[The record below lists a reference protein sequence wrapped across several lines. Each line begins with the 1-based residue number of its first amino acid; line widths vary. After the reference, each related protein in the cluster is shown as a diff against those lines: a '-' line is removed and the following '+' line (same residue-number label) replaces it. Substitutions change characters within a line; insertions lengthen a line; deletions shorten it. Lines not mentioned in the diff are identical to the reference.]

1 MVQFLL
7 GNEEYEFI
15 EHVDSNLTTVEA
27 RHMDILIKVLLN
39 GEPVLIHCE
48 IQTDDSFNPN
58 MVRRNVGYIGRCYEK
73 YGIPVYSYVLYL
85 RSTAGHKDP
94 GGYFQDVPNHRFII
108 EYQVIRLNEVDG
120 TEILAT
126 QQPGLMPV
134 TPLMKHPD
142 NMTSIEWTRHCV
154 EVTQSLSVDTSL
166 RNNLLVELW
175 VMSGLAHGRQDI
187 LTLLKEDIVRDS
199 TVYQLII
206 ERGIEQGIEQGRQ
219 IGAKEFAINQILDT
233 LNNRFNMNTAATLTS
248 SLEEIDNLEDFKEL
262 IREASVTEHLE
273 DFVHVLDSCRNGSQ

>member
-7 GNEEYEFI
+7 GNDEYEFI
-15 EHVDSNLTTVEA
+15 ENVDSNLTTVEA
-27 RHMDILIKVLLN
+27 RHMDVLIKVLLD

-48 IQTDDSFNPN
+48 IQTDDSVNPN
-58 MVRRNVGYIGRCYEK
+58 MVRRNVGYIGRCYER

-94 GGYFQDVPNHRFII
+94 GGYFQDVPNHRFIV

-120 TEILAT
+120 TKILAT
-126 QQPGLMPV
+126 RQPGLMPF

-142 NMTSIEWTRHCV
+142 DMTSIEWTKHCV
-154 EVTQSLSVDTSL
+154 EVTQSLSIDPPL

-175 VMSGLAHGRQDI
+175 VLSGLAHGRQDI
-187 LTLLKEDIVRDS
+187 LTLLKEDIVENS

-206 ERGIEQGIEQGRQ
+206 ERGIEQGRQ
-219 IGAKEFAINQILDT
+219 IGAKEFAIGQILDT

-248 SLEEIDNLEDFKEL
+248 SLQEIDDLEDFKEL
-262 IREASVTEHLE
+262 IREASIVEHLE
-273 DFVHVLDSCRNGSQ
+273 DFVHVLESCRNGSQ